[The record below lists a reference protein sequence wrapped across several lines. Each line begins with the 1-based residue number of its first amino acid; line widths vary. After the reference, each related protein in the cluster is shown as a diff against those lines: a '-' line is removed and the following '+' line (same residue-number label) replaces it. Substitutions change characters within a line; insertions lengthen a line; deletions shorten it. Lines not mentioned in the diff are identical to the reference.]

1 MKQLKNYDAV
11 LNELLHTL
19 EELDVEQNDHPT
31 IIYLHYD
38 DAHKTGQIITHANM
52 GNSYLTSDNLDML
65 MEYPGTNEDW
75 TEFFMDWDV
84 MDILEMADFDEP
96 DSVLEIIAIYT
107 DKHPED
113 VESRDVMR
121 WLEDM
126 NDRFEDNMDV
136 LHEYRD
142 EYIRNDGEL
151 VNARVRQ
158 ATDLLDNYVMTEL
171 EELERLNNVCE
182 RIMDE
187 ISNRGDQ

>member
-84 MDILEMADFDEP
+84 MDILTTADFDDP
-96 DSVLEIIAIYT
+96 DSVLDEIGSYVNKRN
-107 DKHPED
+107 DD
-113 VESRDVMR
+113 VDPRDVMR

-126 NDRFEDNMDV
+126 NYRFEDNMDV
-136 LHEYRD
+136 LHGYRD
-142 EYIRNDGEL
+142 DYIRNDGETL
-151 VNARVRQ
+151 NARVRQ
-158 ATDLLDNYVMTEL
+158 ASDLLGNYVMTDL
-171 EELERLNNVCE
+171 KELERLDKVCDQ
-182 RIMDE
+182 IMDE
-187 ISNRGDQ
+187 IRNRGEQ